1 VPTIFTVVGT
11 LRFAHPTIRI
21 RGNRRAHGL
30 PASREQHMAFKN
42 FKTETDA
49 DGIVLV
55 TWDTPGRSMNVLD
68 ETSITELEAIIK
80 QTSEDA
86 AVKGVVITSGKEA
99 LCAGADLSML
109 EGMAQTYAGLL
120 KDKGEVAANQ
130 VLFDQSRRFSQVF
143 RSIET
148 SGKPWVAAINGLAL
162 GGGFELTLSCH
173 YRVAADNP
181 KTRLGLPEVKVG
193 LFPGAGGTQRV
204 PRIVSP
210 QDAMQ
215 LLLKGEAINLA
226 KAKALNLIHAIVPPA
241 EMIQAAK
248 DWIKRGGK
256 AVAPWDEKGFKLP
269 GGPVFSKAG
278 MMMFPAGNA
287 IYRRETYDNYPAAR
301 AIMSCVYEGL
311 QLPIDA
317 ALRVESRYFT
327 QVLRS
332 NEAAAMIRSLFL
344 SMQELNKGARR
355 PANVPPTKVK
365 KLAVIGAGF
374 MGASVGYV
382 SARAGIDVVLI
393 DRDQESADKGRS
405 HASAVI
411 DDLIKKG
418 RAKESDRDAVMGRI
432 SATADYNVLKDCDLV
447 IEAVFEDRKV
457 KADTYAKA
465 QPLLKDGAIIA
476 SNTSTLPINSLAEEF
491 KDQGKFIGIHFFS
504 PVEKMMLVEIIVGK
518 NTGDAA
524 LATALDYTR
533 AIGKTPIVVN
543 DSRGFY
549 ANRCVGRY
557 ISEGNEMFLEG
568 VPPAMIEN
576 CAKMAGMPV
585 GPLSLSDEVA
595 LDLGLKVI
603 KATEADLGPNAVNP
617 DQKKLMVELVEKQN
631 RLGRKNGK
639 GFYDY
644 PEKGKGQKT
653 LWPGLAD
660 LQPKKLDPDTLSV
673 EELKQRFLVVQAVE
687 AARTVEDHVITD
699 MREADVGS
707 ILGFGFAPFTGG
719 TLSYIDFMGTK
730 KFVELCHKLEAKYGS
745 RFTPPKLLVEMA
757 AKGETFYGRFPP
769 KKAAA

>member
-1 VPTIFTVVGT
+1 
-11 LRFAHPTIRI
+11 
-21 RGNRRAHGL
+21 
-30 PASREQHMAFKN
+30 MAFKN

-68 ETSITELEAIIK
+68 ETSISELEAIIK

-99 LCAGADLSML
+99 LCAGADLSMM

-148 SGKPWVAAINGLAL
+148 SGKPWAAAINGLAL

-248 DWIKRGGK
+248 DWIKGGGK
-256 AVAPWDEKGFKLP
+256 AVAPWDEKGFKPP

-393 DRDQESADKGRS
+393 DRDQESADKGKG

-418 RAKESDRDAVMGRI
+418 RAKESDRDAIMGRI

-476 SNTSTLPINSLAEEF
+476 SNTSTLPITSLAEEF

-518 NTGDAA
+518 NTGDLA
-524 LATALDYTR
+524 LATALDYVR
-533 AIGKTPIVVN
+533 VIGKTPIVVN
-543 DSRGFY
+543 DSRGFF
-549 ANRCVGRY
+549 ANRCVMRY
-557 ISEGNEMFLEG
+557 IAEGTEMFLDG

-576 CAKMAGMPV
+576 VAKMAGMPV

-603 KATEADLGPNAVNP
+603 KATEADLGPNAVNQ
-617 DQKKLMVELVEKQN
+617 DQKKLMVELVEKQG
-631 RLGRKNGK
+631 RFGRKNSK

-644 PEKGKGQKT
+644 PEKGKGQKS
-653 LWPGLAD
+653 LWPGLGA
-660 LQPKKLDPDTLSV
+660 LQPKHLDPDTLDI
-673 EELKQRFLVVQAVE
+673 EELKQRFLVTQAVE

-730 KFVELCHKLEAKYGS
+730 KFVDLCHKLEAKYGS

-769 KKAAA
+769 KKQAAA